1 MSSNGKWLIH
11 YEGSKESG
19 KSFDR
24 KIEVLPA
31 FANIINKNSNNEKLG
46 HMKELTL
53 FCNYNQLYLG
63 ILSTLEKEIMPLVL
77 MNNEKKLASKMS
89 KKWKDNI
96 DWMEKAC
103 V

>member
-1 MSSNGKWLIH
+1 
-11 YEGSKESG
+11 
-19 KSFDR
+19 
-24 KIEVLPA
+24 
-31 FANIINKNSNNEKLG
+31 
-46 HMKELTL
+46 MKELTL